1 MLTVNILVEPKRPPG
16 RPRGRKFSETLP
28 LRLTPDLS
36 AMIDEWLALQ
46 PEPKPSRSEA
56 IRRLVEEALKA
67 KRS

>member
-1 MLTVNILVEPKRPPG
+1 MLTVNVSVEPKRPPG
-16 RPRGRKFSETLP
+16 RPPGRKFSETLP

-36 AMIDEWLALQ
+36 AEIDAWLAGL
-46 PEPKPSRSEA
+46 PDPKPSRSEA